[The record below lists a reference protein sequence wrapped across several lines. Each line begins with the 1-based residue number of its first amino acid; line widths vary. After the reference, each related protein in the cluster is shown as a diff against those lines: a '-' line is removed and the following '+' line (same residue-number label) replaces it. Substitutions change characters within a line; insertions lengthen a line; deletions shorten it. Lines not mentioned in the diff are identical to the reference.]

1 SSNYFP
7 TSNHPD
13 GYGIINDKVVIFHR
27 YGEDESGNF
36 QRFIIVINYADDDQF
51 IDIPFSTN
59 GLWRDLLHDKMDF
72 IQNYHLYRQQI
83 PSNWGRIYYQSS
95 E

>member
-36 QRFIIVINYADDDQF
+36 QRFIIVINYADDDQI
-51 IDIPFSTN
+51 IDIPFSAN
-59 GLWRDLLHDKMDF
+59 GLWRDLLGGETAVIANCRLF
-72 IQNYHLYRQQI
+72 QQRI
-83 PSNWGRIYYQSS
+83 PSNWGRIYFQSD
-95 E
+95 